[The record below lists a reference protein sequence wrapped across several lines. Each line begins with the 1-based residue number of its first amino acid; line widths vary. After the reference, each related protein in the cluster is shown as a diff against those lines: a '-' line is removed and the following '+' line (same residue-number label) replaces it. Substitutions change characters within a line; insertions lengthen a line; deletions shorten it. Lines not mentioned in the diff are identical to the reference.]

1 MVKTQHLLHVVVV
14 SIVAAVSCN
23 RGRARVLEV
32 VYVSAPQA
40 VLRDRVAAVFEKVG
54 IVKNGD
60 RIEVIDHHRRFLKV
74 HTSAGLEGWLE
85 QRYTISQQTY
95 DQLQKLS

>member
-1 MVKTQHLLHVVVV
+1 MKSASIIKKRLLVLVIAV
-14 SIVAAVSCN
+14 SILAAVSCN

-54 IVKNGD
+54 TVKNGD
-60 RIEVIDHHRRFLKV
+60 RIEVIDRDRRFLKV
-74 HTSAGLEGWLE
+74 RTSAGLEGWLE
-85 QRYTISQQTY
+85 QR
-95 DQLQKLS
+95 